1 MKKSLLLLT
10 IGFLVSIVLIG
21 IGINFHKAVY
31 HHAQPRGAV
40 LRNPLYGPP
49 GAVIL
54 VPPIRAPLRDCSGF
68 QLRIMLLQYS
78 GIFLTTGLAL
88 LILTS
93 SGFLFI
99 YRKKIFRKKLW
110 LKILDAITI

>member
-31 HHAQPRGAV
+31 HHFHNVVFHCAF
-40 LRNPLYGPP
+40 P
-49 GAVIL
+49 GAPVYI
-54 VPPIRAPLRDCSGF
+54 PSRDCTGF

-93 SGFLFI
+93 LGFLFI
-99 YRKKIFRKKLW
+99 YRKEIFRKKLW